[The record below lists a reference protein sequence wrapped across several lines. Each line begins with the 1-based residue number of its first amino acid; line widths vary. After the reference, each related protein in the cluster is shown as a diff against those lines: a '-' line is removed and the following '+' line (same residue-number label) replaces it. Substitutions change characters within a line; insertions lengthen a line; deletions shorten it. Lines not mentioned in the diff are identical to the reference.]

1 MSKRKNDKLEETTE
15 LLKKVAQDPDSV
27 TNAEKRQLKKLI
39 GGDSSLMIEALQ
51 IIQKEQGSD
60 YCPST
65 PPSSLNDDRTHEE
78 IIADNYVT
86 LAKFAIEKSGLKNV
100 RNLKVQEGDCGF
112 IIYALTPEPVELD
125 LERYATIDYPA
136 NEELLLEAEALQ
148 ADLFME
154 DNTEK
159 YRLKIIQLIENTVL

>member
-1 MSKRKNDKLEETTE
+1 MSKRKINKLDETTE

-27 TNAEKRQLKKLI
+27 TNAEKKQLKKLI

-60 YCPST
+60 YCPNT
-65 PPSSLNDDRTHEE
+65 PPPSHNDDRTHEE

-100 RNLKVQEGDCGF
+100 RKLKVQEGDCGF

-159 YRLKIIQLIENTVL
+159 YRLKIIQLIENSI